1 MSSSSL
7 SGKNGS
13 FTANLTVSNPDQ
25 TYYYKAYAVVNGTE
39 SFADDSK
46 EIVASA
52 SQSFLIGLEPSV
64 VVTTSDAKNVDYVSA
79 TLSASFSG
87 ATSVPSEVGFRY
99 GTSANSL
106 NSTIKATQPS
116 GNSGTYTVKL
126 DGLTPGCTYYFKAYA
141 KVNGT
146 GYFASG
152 EATGDGIVKSFT
164 TPVVP
169 EADPVDPAV
178 KHSWL
183 ELPGAAGNQEYVLT
197 AYDDGQG
204 KARNYTFNYD
214 KDMYTSLWVAYPL
227 YSDTTVGNNSGSWK
241 YTPGIPQDEQI
252 NITGSTSYG
261 VNSGSTTTDGYDS
274 YKEYYARGHQI
285 PNADRKSTATMNSQT
300 YYTVNSTPQLQNGF
314 NGSIWNTLEGAV
326 RQQIPSSDTLYVV
339 TGAAFQE
346 KGSAEKP
353 VTWIYP
359 RGESSGN
366 TVKRCPVP
374 NFYWKALLKVKRN
387 TAGAVTSASTIGF
400 WFPHEDLRGQSYS
413 TYAVSVASLQQM
425 TGFDLFVNLP
435 DSIENNAET
444 NSDWETFTKF

>member
-1 MSSSSL
+1 M
-7 SGKNGS
+7 
-13 FTANLTVSNPDQ
+13 
-25 TYYYKAYAVVNGTE
+25 
-39 SFADDSK
+39 
-46 EIVASA
+46 
-52 SQSFLIGLEPSV
+52 
-64 VVTTSDAKNVDYVSA
+64 
-79 TLSASFSG
+79 
-87 ATSVPSEVGFRY
+87 GFYY
-99 GTSANSL
+99 GTSSEPTSGDWVNATSSSFSL
-106 NSTIKATQPS
+106 DLNGLKSNTKYYYRAC
-116 GNSGTYTVKL
+116 VKV
-126 DGLTPGCTYYFKAYA
+126 T
-141 KVNGT
+141 GT
-146 GYFASG
+146 GYYASQVD
-152 EATGDGIVKSFT
+152 TFYGDVKSFT
-164 TPVVP
+164 TPAESVDVP
-169 EADPVDPAV
+169 SNPAV
-178 KHSWL
+178 NAGWL

-227 YSDTTVGNNSGSWK
+227 YAATTVGDNSGSWK

-274 YKEYYARGHQI
+274 NKEYYSRGHQI

-359 RGESSGN
+359 KGESSGN
-366 TVKRCPVP
+366 TGKRCPVP

-387 TAGAVTSASTIGF
+387 TAGAVTSASTIAF
-400 WFPHEDLRGQSYS
+400 WFPHEDLRGKEYS
-413 TYAVSVASLQQM
+413 AYTVSVASLQQM

-435 DSIENNAET
+435 DSIENNAEA